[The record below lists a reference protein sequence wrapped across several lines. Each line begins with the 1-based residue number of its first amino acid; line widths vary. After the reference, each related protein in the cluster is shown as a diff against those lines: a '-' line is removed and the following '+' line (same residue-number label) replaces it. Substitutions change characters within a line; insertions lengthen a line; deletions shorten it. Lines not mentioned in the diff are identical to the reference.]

1 MILAN
6 RKESNKQSLSE
17 KIYIFYLA
25 ITYFSTIHVSV
36 FKVFSMYTDYVCLFF
51 LLFMILSKG
60 TINIRDLLRIVSA
73 LAVFSLL
80 VYLNKGGVGSVITI
94 LSAYLMFLAFPKEFT
109 DKGKREIIFFASIF
123 IFFAF
128 YRSFFYRADW
138 YYHRFNDV
146 NPNTMGMY
154 VLYSMAILVS
164 FLDLRRL
171 NNKILI
177 FVCLVI
183 SLVSLLNYEAR
194 ACLIATVLV
203 MCVLLPICRKI
214 NKKILFFVILLIVLL
229 GTAFPFIYVNF
240 YRQGINLTF
249 LNKTLYTGREIIWDN
264 MFSLFEKNKNS
275 FVIGLGS
282 HIGDGS
288 INIHNNYFAVIV
300 NFVLIGYFF
309 YYSFLLWRVRAVLLH
324 SKKNEDMRCILIFV
338 VVVFVLGFTEVSSLW
353 SVIYPFAYLF
363 ILIPSSSQKVN
374 VCIES
379 REYTK
384 NES

>member
-128 YRSFFYRADW
+128 YRSFFYSADW
-138 YYHRFNDV
+138 Y
-146 NPNTMGMY
+146 
-154 VLYSMAILVS
+154 
-164 FLDLRRL
+164 
-171 NNKILI
+171 
-177 FVCLVI
+177 
-183 SLVSLLNYEAR
+183 
-194 ACLIATVLV
+194 
-203 MCVLLPICRKI
+203 
-214 NKKILFFVILLIVLL
+214 
-229 GTAFPFIYVNF
+229 
-240 YRQGINLTF
+240 
-249 LNKTLYTGREIIWDN
+249 
-264 MFSLFEKNKNS
+264 
-275 FVIGLGS
+275 
-282 HIGDGS
+282 
-288 INIHNNYFAVIV
+288 
-300 NFVLIGYFF
+300 
-309 YYSFLLWRVRAVLLH
+309 
-324 SKKNEDMRCILIFV
+324 
-338 VVVFVLGFTEVSSLW
+338 
-353 SVIYPFAYLF
+353 
-363 ILIPSSSQKVN
+363 
-374 VCIES
+374 
-379 REYTK
+379 
-384 NES
+384 